1 MVEEKVDI
9 NCEPS
14 VGLNFIAAVQSAQA
28 WILAVRETLPFHD
41 CPWRALFLPQT
52 PFRVEQKTAIKSFPS
67 VSGTVLRNRRYSDLL
82 TI

>member
-41 CPWRALFLPQT
+41 CPWRALFLPHLLGWSRRQLSSH
-52 PFRVEQKTAIKSFPS
+52 FRQFRE
-67 VSGTVLRNRRYSDLL
+67 RYSV
-82 TI
+82 TGVTVIC